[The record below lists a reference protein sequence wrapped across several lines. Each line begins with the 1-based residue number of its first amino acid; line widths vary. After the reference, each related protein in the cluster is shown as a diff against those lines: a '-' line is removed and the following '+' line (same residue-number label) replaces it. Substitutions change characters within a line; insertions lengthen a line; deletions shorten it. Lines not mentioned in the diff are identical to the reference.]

1 MRKRAR
7 TTDWSSSAQLGIIVG
22 LISTS
27 VQSLGL
33 TLQRKSHILED
44 EKGPH
49 DVRRPPHRRRRW
61 QLGMGMFIVSNLL
74 GSTVQIST
82 LPLPVL
88 STLQASGLVFNSICA
103 TLILGEPFTR
113 WSLWGTLLV
122 CIGAVLIAIFGA
134 FPSPTHTLDELLGL
148 LGRQA
153 FVVWMALQAVLVIAI
168 CVAVDGANH
177 LLNLSQNPRFRLARG
192 LAYGCVSGILSAH
205 SLLVAKSAVE
215 LLIKTVVDG
224 KNQFV
229 HWQAWV
235 IVLALI
241 TLALTQLYYLHRG
254 LKLVSTSVLYPLVF
268 CIYNIIA
275 ILDGLIYFDQTELI
289 SPLHGCLIALGT
301 VILLSGVLALSWR
314 LNDEQHTPVGGQSS
328 LAPGLG
334 LVEDTDGEEEEE
346 VLLLASTGAEDD
358 VLPSTYRYNT
368 FDNGQP
374 NTVRRG
380 RPDPLPLPRSS
391 TARKKTS
398 FAQPHWQERHEIW
411 GELDDE
417 EIPYSP
423 APNVRRMRSKT
434 LPAGNAALQL
444 SSHRRS
450 LDSPFGPAGGSVGSD
465 RGPRPSKSDHIRVR
479 RKSTGF
485 PGFTA
490 RRTTRRKSVGGGGL
504 QGAIGGISKW
514 WRSRG
519 QSSSGDLIA
528 ARPLS
533 STFPE
538 YRDEESAVASPALEE
553 YRDEPSP
560 PELPQQRAPPS
571 RSNEATITGRRTEDD
586 SPV

>member
-1 MRKRAR
+1 MGSIGGMSPGGSIAI
-7 TTDWSSSAQLGIIVG
+7 GIITG
-22 LISTS
+22 LLSTG

-61 QLGMGMFIVSNLL
+61 QLGMAMFIISNIL

-122 CIGAVLIAIFGA
+122 CAGAVLIAIFGA
-134 FPSPTHTLDELLGL
+134 IPSPTHTLDELLAL
-148 LGRQA
+148 LGRSA
-153 FVVWMALQAVLVIAI
+153 FVVWMALQAVLVVAI
-168 CVAVDGANH
+168 CVVIDGANH
-177 LLNLSQNPRFRLARG
+177 FLNLSQSPRFRLVRG
-192 LAYGCVSGILSAH
+192 LSYGCVSGILSAH

-215 LLIKTVVDG
+215 LIIKTLVDG

-229 HWQAWV
+229 RWQAWV

-289 SPLHGCLIALGT
+289 SALRGCLIALGT

-314 LNDEQHTPVGGQSS
+314 LSDEQHTPVGGQSS

-346 VLLLASTGAEDD
+346 DLLLASTNPIGAEDD
-358 VLPSTYRYNT
+358 VLPTTYTYNT
-368 FDNGQP
+368 FDSPEQD
-374 NTVRRG
+374 TSRRN
-380 RPDPLPLPRSS
+380 RPKPLPLTTSASS
-391 TARKKTS
+391 GSGRKKTS
-398 FAQPHWQERHEIW
+398 FLPSLPRPRWQERQEIW
-411 GELDDE
+411 GELDDD

-423 APNVRRMRSKT
+423 LPVSRLRSKT
-434 LPAGNAALQL
+434 LPANDASLFT
-444 SSHRRS
+444 SHRRGIS
-450 LDSPFGPAGGSVGSD
+450 DTPFVLGEASTSADSPRLSRSSFRA
-465 RGPRPSKSDHIRVR
+465 R

-490 RRTTRRKSVGGGGL
+490 RKSSRRTSGGPV
-504 QGAIGGISKW
+504 QGALGGISRW
-514 WRSRG
+514 WRNRNN
-519 QSSSGDLIA
+519 SSGDLLP
-528 ARPLS
+528 RPSS

-538 YRDEESAVASPALEE
+538 YSDDPGDQSSQPARQGS
-553 YRDEPSP
+553 YRDH
-560 PELPQQRAPPS
+560 PERDRSEEAPGS
-571 RSNEATITGRRTEDD
+571 AEVTGRRREDD
-586 SPV
+586 SAV

>member
-1 MRKRAR
+1 M
-7 TTDWSSSAQLGIIVG
+7 
-22 LISTS
+22 
-27 VQSLGL
+27 QSLGL

-61 QLGMGMFIVSNLL
+61 QIGMAMFIISNIL

-122 CIGAVLIAIFGA
+122 CAGAVLIAIFGA
-134 FPSPTHTLDELLGL
+134 IPSPTHTLNELLELLG
-148 LGRQA
+148 RSA
-153 FVVWMALQAVLVIAI
+153 FVLWMVLQAVLVISI
-168 CVAVDGANH
+168 CAVIDGANH
-177 LLNLSQNPRFRLARG
+177 FLNLSQNPRFRLIRG
-192 LAYGCVSGILSAH
+192 LSYGCVSGILSAH

-215 LLIKTVVDG
+215 LIIKTVVDG

-289 SPLHGCLIALGT
+289 SALRGCLIALGT

-314 LNDEQHTPVGGQSS
+314 LSDEQHTPVGGQSS

-346 VLLLASTGAEDD
+346 DLLLASTNAVGAEDD
-358 VLPSTYRYNT
+358 VLPTTYTYNT
-368 FDNGQP
+368 FDSPGP
-374 NTVRRG
+374 DSARRS
-380 RPDPLPLPRSS
+380 RPKSLPLVPSASS
-391 TARKKTS
+391 GSGRRKTS
-398 FAQPHWQERHEIW
+398 FLPSLPRPRWQERQEIW
-411 GELDDE
+411 GELDDDE
-417 EIPYSP
+417 VPYSP
-423 APNVRRMRSKT
+423 LPVSRLRSKT
-434 LPAGNAALQL
+434 LPANDASLL
-444 SSHRRS
+444 SSHRRGIS
-450 LDSPFGPAGGSVGSD
+450 DTPFILGETSTSAES
-465 RGPRPSKSDHIRVR
+465 PRPWRSSFRAR

-490 RRTTRRKSVGGGGL
+490 RKSSRRTSAGGPV
-504 QGAIGGISKW
+504 QGAIGGISRW
-514 WRSRG
+514 WRNRNNDSTGDLSRP
-519 QSSSGDLIA
+519 SSSV
-528 ARPLS
+528 
-533 STFPE
+533 FPE
-538 YRDEESAVASPALEE
+538 YSDDPGDQTAQTASQEP
-553 YRDEPSP
+553 YRDSPEPDASGSA
-560 PELPQQRAPPS
+560 EV
-571 RSNEATITGRRTEDD
+571 TGRRREDD
-586 SPV
+586 SAV